1 MENHPAG
8 DRPPAPPAS
17 AMDDQEL
24 LENIDGRMHGPMS
37 GFIKK
42 YFGNFQYARQ
52 DASLEIQTAG
62 GGVGGRCAIPST
74 APSPDNFLQWF
85 SNHASRELDG
95 ARGSWHISSGEIAPE
110 HQSARLLLTMPTS
123 PAANVP
129 TRWDLVQV
137 VGQFYRHGCVC
148 YQDGLLRLCQS
159 AQQVFASQPT
169 RLFLH
174 GFYIRGSLIELWAFD
189 RSGLYCS
196 DVFDVQEDFIQ
207 FFSILVSY
215 QWMTGQDLGK
225 NLIETDEG
233 GSYIV
238 LDSEVMPSL
247 GKLYLESQPIA
258 SREGVVGTGTTCY
271 RARMRD
277 SNRWDYVLK
286 FKWRWARQRPE
297 DELLKLVRERR
308 VWGAIS
314 LDYYKELEN
323 VSPGNMIILDG
334 QDEGQPQGILIDLD
348 SAVELAEESGT
359 ELGITGT
366 RPFMAIGVLKGEH
379 HTYRH
384 DLESFLY
391 VFLWAIITN
400 HEENPPA
407 TSKLRQWSNGDWEV
421 LAVRKS
427 LDMDRDNFQSILEEF
442 TSEFRSLS
450 RSPKAYAK
458 FCFPYGTV

>member
-1 MENHPAG
+1 
-8 DRPPAPPAS
+8 
-17 AMDDQEL
+17 MDDQEL

-42 YFGNFQYARQ
+42 YFGSFQYARQ

-62 GGVGGRCAIPST
+62 VGVGGRCAIPST
-74 APSPDNFLQWF
+74 APSPDSFLQWF

-129 TRWDLVQV
+129 TKWDQVQV
-137 VGQFYRHGCVC
+137 VGQFYRHSCVC

-215 QWMTGQDLGK
+215 QWMTDQDLGK
-225 NLIETDEG
+225 SDLIEADEG

-238 LDSEVMPSL
+238 LDSEAMPSL
-247 GKLYLESQPIA
+247 GKLYLEGQPIA
-258 SREGVVGTGTTCY
+258 SRESVVGTGTTCY
-271 RARMRD
+271 RARMPD

-297 DELLKLVRERR
+297 DELLKLVQERR

-314 LDYYKELEN
+314 LDYYKELERHTH
-323 VSPGNMIILDG
+323 PGDIQAWMSNDG
-334 QDEGQPQGILIDLD
+334 
-348 SAVELAEESGT
+348 
-359 ELGITGT
+359 
-366 RPFMAIGVLKGEH
+366 M
-379 HTYRH
+379 
-384 DLESFLY
+384 
-391 VFLWAIITN
+391 
-400 HEENPPA
+400 
-407 TSKLRQWSNGDWEV
+407 V
-421 LAVRKS
+421 LAAPTDSSTVQKKPTISFKIASFPASS
-427 LDMDRDNFQSILEEF
+427 LLPSADPFAPFSLMQSCFEY
-442 TSEFRSLS
+442 SVMLS
-450 RSPKAYAK
+450 SVTDHSFVTPKFSTKMFLRA
-458 FCFPYGTV
+458 T